1 MADLSPAAQAVLDA
15 YHMRADHEGPKCP
28 EVVLIAEVLRAAADQ
43 VVLMRPHGGRA
54 WTVEQA
60 VAYDALTNAFD
71 LLNAIAAELDGENS
85 GYFYEPFVI
94 NRGFE

>member
-1 MADLSPAAQAVLDA
+1 MTLEIQTAELSSADQIMIAVTHVYQAHGDDPPTRAVAAAVLA
-15 YHMRADHEGPKCP
+15 
-28 EVVLIAEVLRAAADQ
+28 AAADQ

-71 LLNAIAAELDGENS
+71 LLNAIADDL
-85 GYFYEPFVI
+85 
-94 NRGFE
+94 RGQS

>member
-1 MADLSPAAQAVLDA
+1 MTPLSPAAQAIWDA
-15 YHMRADHEGPKCP
+15 FNEDEAGVFVDYGDKLA
-28 EVVLIAEVLRAAADQ
+28 AAFRAAADQ

-71 LLNAIAAELDGENS
+71 LLNAIASELEGRQ
-85 GYFYEPFVI
+85 P
-94 NRGFE
+94 